1 MATKTSITISL
12 VTVPVT
18 LSPAV
23 EEEDA
28 AFRTIHIGEHEPAR
42 VTVKAMC
49 THDGCD
55 DQRPSVFAYPDR
67 GREVDGKL
75 VLVTKDEIAAA
86 TGEPIKAMVPAFHPR
101 EKVYAATVAGDS
113 VQNVLPQK
121 GYDKQYVALRNALM
135 ANPDVVACT
144 VWAPRTKNALWVLE
158 VVGDRIVASKRSWPE
173 DVRAVPAAPTVDVSD
188 AEQNMFNTLVADMV
202 SDFDLTAYVNERKSG
217 LDALVASRLG
227 DAVALPAAGSAPA
240 ATGGGDLMAA
250 LQASVKA
257 AEKKPATK
265 KPAAKRTAKKTAA
278 AKAA

>member
-1 MATKTSITISL
+1 MASKTSITIGL

-23 EEEDA
+23 DDEGGE
-28 AFRTIHIGEHEPAR
+28 FRTVHCGDHEPAR

-49 THDGCD
+49 TACD
-55 DQRPSVFAYPDR
+55 DNRSSVFAYPDR

-75 VLVTKDEIAAA
+75 VLVTQEDIAAA
-86 TGEPIKAMVPAFHPR
+86 AGEPIKVMVPAFHPR
-101 EKVYAATVAGDS
+101 EKVYAATVASDS

-135 ANPDVVACT
+135 ANPDVVAVT
-144 VWAPRTKNALWVLE
+144 VWAPRSKNALWALE

-173 DVRAVPAAPTVDVSD
+173 DVRAVPAAPQVEISD
-188 AEQNMFNTLVADMV
+188 MEQDMFNTLVQGLVA
-202 SDFDLTAYVNERKSG
+202 DFDLGTYVNERAAG
-217 LDALVASRLG
+217 LDALVASRMG
-227 DAVALPAAGSAPA
+227 DAVAMPAGTAPA

-257 AEKKPATK
+257 AEKAKPRKAPAK
-265 KPAAKRTAKKTAA
+265 KAAAKRAPRKVAA
-278 AKAA
+278 